1 MQGEEKGVV
10 RSRYEEDVYHSNH
23 TSVWGSYWVAGEWG
37 YKCCHSLVQNSYC
50 TGESGVALSKNIP
63 ELGKILP
70 VNNNDVLELNEKLKE
85 TTDKTESITSHH
97 SLSSQPSSSSSESE
111 NKRKEKSKKK
121 KKKKKKKKT
130 KKNKVT
136 KDELKKALEK
146 EEERLKEVDRIMKLD
161 ERKRPYN
168 SMYEVA
174 KPTDE
179 EIEAYHM
186 KKRRDEDPMS
196 NFM

>member
-1 MQGEEKGVV
+1 M
-10 RSRYEEDVYHSNH
+10 
-23 TSVWGSYWVAGEWG
+23 
-37 YKCCHSLVQNSYC
+37 QNSYC

-70 VNNNDVLELNEKLKE
+70 VNNNDVLELNDKLKE

-121 KKKKKKKKT
+121 KKKKKKT

-136 KDELKKALEK
+136 KDDIKDEFKKALEK